1 MPAIADAVAG
11 GWRITAIN
19 TMISGQPINFS
30 YTPTAPETVV
40 TNTLTM
46 RPNLVGNP
54 FLPADQRTPQRYF
67 DISAFRAPDTITD
80 PATGKLDY
88 SHPFGS
94 AGRNIGRSDAQY
106 TLDLGID
113 KSFRV
118 ISEGR
123 RLEFRAEAFNL
134 LNKTNFQAAASN
146 ISSPGSFGTITKTFP
161 ARQMQLALKFTF

>member
-1 MPAIADAVAG
+1 
-11 GWRITAIN
+11 
-19 TMISGQPINFS
+19 MISGQPINFS
-30 YTPTAPETVV
+30 YSPTAPETVV

-54 FLPADQRTPQRYF
+54 FLPADQQTPQRYF
-67 DISAFRAPDTITD
+67 DISAFRAPDTIID

-88 SHPFGS
+88 SHPFGN

-118 ISEGR
+118 LSEGR
-123 RLEFRAEAFNL
+123 RLEFRAEAFNV
-134 LNKTNFQAAASN
+134 LNKTNFQPAASN